1 MASDNTNLKQ
11 AMFTVSDGVIG
22 AAVLVAAGIF
32 GGQWLDN
39 HFHTA
44 PMYTIVLSIIGG
56 GLGLGRLVMKAM
68 KIGSESPAPDP
79 KKMIDL
85 SESDNDSPQD

>member
-1 MASDNTNLKQ
+1 
-11 AMFTVSDGVIG
+11 
-22 AAVLVAAGIF
+22 
-32 GGQWLDN
+32 
-39 HFHTA
+39 
-44 PMYTIVLSIIGG
+44 
-56 GLGLGRLVMKAM
+56 MKAM